1 MKEYEVT
8 LLVLAEQ
15 KYKVKALSKEEAIQ
29 SASLDEGELLEERIT
44 DEVMNEAGISFEQ
57 AIELGI
63 DIDKIKADFNS
74 DKNAEFIQGVLNI
87 REVKQ

>member
-15 KYKVKALSKEEAIQ
+15 KYKVTALSKEEAIQ
-29 SASLDEGELLEERIT
+29 SASLDKGELLEEKIT

-63 DIDKIKADFNS
+63 DIEKIKEDFNS

>member
-29 SASLDEGELLEERIT
+29 SASLDKGELLEEKIT

-57 AIELGI
+57 AVELGI
-63 DIDKIKADFNS
+63 DIDKIKSDFNS

-87 REVKQ
+87 REVK

>member
-29 SASLDEGELLEERIT
+29 SASLDKGELLEEKIT
-44 DEVMNEAGISFEQ
+44 DEVMSEAGISFEQ
-57 AIELGI
+57 AVELGI

-87 REVKQ
+87 REVK